1 MDDALVGDALIELGR
16 ISGAHGVRGWIRI
29 RPYSEGAPTLLA
41 TTRWTLRSPAMAA
54 GDLALKRPEMRQTTR
69 QAEPE
74 RVRPHGDIVIA
85 QLKGLDDRDR
95 ALELKGWTI
104 CVAREDFPP
113 LDENETYW
121 VDLIGCRLYGESDAA
136 DPEAHAVLI
145 GTVRSVMDNGAHGI
159 LQVDRMREKPD
170 GTLEPCMDAKGRPK
184 EVLVPY
190 VAAHVHTVDLPG
202 RRLLSN
208 WPVDD

>member
-1 MDDALVGDALIELGR
+1 MAGSPGLPSGDAPVGDALVELGR

-41 TTRWTLRSPAMAA
+41 TSRWMLRSPATAA
-54 GDLALKRPEMRQTTR
+54 GDLALVR

-74 RVRPHGDIVIA
+74 RVRPHGDSLIA
-85 QLKGLDDRDR
+85 RLKGLDDRDQ

-104 CVAREDFPP
+104 SVAREDFPP
-113 LDENETYW
+113 LEENETYW
-121 VDLIGCRLYGESDAA
+121 VDLIGCRVYGESDAG

-145 GTVRSVMDNGAHGI
+145 GTVRAVMDNGAHGI
-159 LQVDRMREKPD
+159 LQVDRMRENPD
-170 GTLEPCMDAKGRPK
+170 GTLEPCMDAKGRLK

-202 RRLLSN
+202 RRLFSN